1 MSSEDKAK
9 DTEGA
14 GALPGGVNVEAS
26 GVPEIPA
33 PPPVPKSIFDVIF
46 EAADVNVPKR
56 RISEDIRG
64 LLRDSGLEEKYD
76 FVFLYD
82 EFSQIQR
89 YTSNRIYSALTDHS
103 LSPGKKLFLLLHT
116 NGGKVEPAYLISKCC
131 KKSAPR
137 FVVAVPRFAKS
148 AGTLIALGAD
158 EIHMGIISELGPID
172 PQIGDYPA
180 LGLGS
185 AVEHIATLC
194 KKHPD
199 AVEMLA
205 KYLASNLNLHDLGY
219 SERVSESAVQYAER
233 LLIGKHFPGS
243 QSPAQIARRFVYGY
257 KDHGFVI
264 DRDEANEILGGDIV
278 KTDTAEYKLAN
289 QIHEYLQEV
298 NLAYRVFKNHHCSLL
313 GNLIQGPLVSP
324 DQLA

>member
-1 MSSEDKAK
+1 V
-9 DTEGA
+9 
-14 GALPGGVNVEAS
+14 GVVET
-26 GVPEIPA
+26 
-33 PPPVPKSIFDVIF
+33 
-46 EAADVNVPKR
+46 AAD
-56 RISEDIRG
+56 
-64 LLRDSGLEEKYD
+64 
-76 FVFLYD
+76 F
-82 EFSQIQR
+82 FS
-89 YTSNRIYSALTDHS
+89 AH
-103 LSPGKKLFLLLHT
+103 SPGKGFFLLLHT

-131 KKSAPR
+131 KKSAPK
-137 FVVAVPRFAKS
+137 FIVAVPRFAKS

-158 EIHMGIISELGPID
+158 EIHMGIISELGPVD

-233 LLIGKHFPGS
+233 LLSGKTLPGS
-243 QSPAQIARRFVYGY
+243 ESPAEVAHRFVYGY

-264 DRDEANEILGGDIV
+264 DRDEAAEILGDDIV
-278 KTDTAEYKLAN
+278 KSDTAEYKLAN
-289 QIHEYLQEV
+289 QIHEYLERV
-298 NLAYRVFKNHHCSLL
+298 NLAYGFFKNHHCKLL
-313 GNLIQGPLVSP
+313 GGPDEAPIVLQNS
-324 DQLA
+324 